1 VTSNASPPSSPLPD
15 ATELAAL
22 VRDGQAS
29 PVELVDEAIERI
41 QRLDPTVNAVI
52 HERFEAAR
60 REAAG
65 PIPDGPFRGVPFLVK
80 DLGCEIAG
88 EPHTLGN
95 LAMKEAGAR
104 AQVDSYLYEGIR
116 GAGLITLGRTNTPEL
131 GSTITTEPVA
141 FGPTRNPWNPDRS
154 TGGSSGGSAAAVAA
168 GMVPMAHAGDG
179 GGSIRIPASEC
190 GLVGLKPS
198 RGRITHGPSLGE
210 GWAGAT
216 TDGVVSRSVR
226 DTAAMLDVMSGRHTG
241 DPYCAQ
247 APARPFSAEVGT
259 DPGRLRI
266 GLAPAHAGVTTDP
279 ECVAAVEHAG
289 ALLEDLGHHVE
300 IAQPECF
307 FDDGFSRHF
316 VTIVAVATAIDVET
330 IGDTIGRPVEES
342 DVEPDNWK
350 MASIGRMIS
359 ATDYVRSIN
368 WVHAWSRRLQ
378 AWWDDFD
385 LLVTP
390 VIAVPPPP
398 IGWLSDP
405 ELGTERLRS
414 ILQFTAQFN
423 VSGQPA
429 ISLPVGWSADGLP
442 IGVQFVGPIDDEALL
457 LRVAGQL
464 EVAAPWA
471 GRTPSIHG

>member
-1 VTSNASPPSSPLPD
+1 VTSNAAPRATPLPD
-15 ATELAAL
+15 ATELASL

-29 PVELVDEAIERI
+29 PVELVDDAIERI
-41 QRLDPTVNAVI
+41 QRLDPTLNAVI

-95 LAMKEAGAR
+95 RAMKQIDAR
-104 AQVDSYLYEGIR
+104 AQTDSYLYEAIR

-141 FGPTRNPWNPDRS
+141 FGPSRNPWNPDHS

-168 GMVPMAHAGDG
+168 GMVPMAHASDG
-179 GGSIRIPASEC
+179 GGSIRVPASEC

-198 RGRITHGPSLGE
+198 RGRISHGPMLGE

-216 TDGVVSRSVR
+216 TDGVVSRTVR
-226 DTAAMLDVMSGRHTG
+226 DTAALLDVISGRRTG
-241 DPYCAQ
+241 DPYS
-247 APARPFSAEVGT
+247 APAPTRPFSAEVGAA
-259 DPGRLRI
+259 PGRLRI
-266 GLAPAHAGVTTDP
+266 GLAPDHAGVTTDA

-289 ALLEDLGHHVE
+289 ELLEALGHDVE

-307 FDDGFSRHF
+307 FDDRFSRHF
-316 VTIVAVATAIDVET
+316 VTIIAVATAIDFET
-330 IGDTIGRPVEES
+330 IGDAIGRPVEES
-342 DVEPDNWK
+342 DVEPDNWTL
-350 MASIGRMIS
+350 ASIGRAIS
-359 ATDYVRSIN
+359 ATDYVQSIN
-368 WVHAWSRRLQ
+368 WTHAWSRRLQ

-385 LLVTP
+385 LLVSP

-405 ELGTERLRS
+405 ELGTDRLTS

-429 ISLPVGWSADGLP
+429 ISLPLGWSADGLP
-442 IGVQFVGPIDDEALL
+442 IGVQFVGPVDDEALL
-457 LRVAGQL
+457 LRVASQL

-471 GRTPSIHG
+471 NRTPPIHG